1 MSSDSSPKIVN
12 TWPWR
17 ALGAPIAK
25 REPMSPK
32 VKACIQAPLM
42 LLVAYL
48 LHRYTGHRVMPMI
61 IAGLAALVLLGG
73 LVIPPLFQ
81 AFERFGALL
90 ARGVAAGLT
99 WGLLVPFFYLV
110 FGFGRLVLVL
120 TRQDPLKVRFP
131 APDQTTF
138 WETRPPVTDL
148 NQYRKQH

>member
-17 ALGAPIAK
+17 ALGAPVA
-25 REPMSPK
+25 RHTPMSPK
-32 VKACIQAPLM
+32 VKALIQAPLM
-42 LLVAYL
+42 ALVAYL
-48 LHRYTGHRVMPMI
+48 IYRYTGHQIMPMI
-61 IAGLAALVLLGG
+61 IAGLAALVLVGG
-73 LVIPPLFQ
+73 LFIPPLFH

-120 TRQDPLKVRFP
+120 TGQDPLKVRFP

-138 WETRPPVTDL
+138 WVARPPVTDL